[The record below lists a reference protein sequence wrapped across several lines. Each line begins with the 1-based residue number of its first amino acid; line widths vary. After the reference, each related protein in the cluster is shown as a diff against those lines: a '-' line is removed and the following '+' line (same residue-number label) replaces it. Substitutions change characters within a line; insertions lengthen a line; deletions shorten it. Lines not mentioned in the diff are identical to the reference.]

1 MKNTPAA
8 FRKDI
13 RGLKNTPRNV
23 NNSRAQKHRNYLE
36 LKMTKQR
43 KKPCPYE
50 NAESDR
56 VAIAIVTIVE
66 KIKRGYTWSVCEP
79 KTQSQE
85 PAQTE

>member
-1 MKNTPAA
+1 
-8 FRKDI
+8 
-13 RGLKNTPRNV
+13 
-23 NNSRAQKHRNYLE
+23 
-36 LKMTKQR
+36 MTKQR